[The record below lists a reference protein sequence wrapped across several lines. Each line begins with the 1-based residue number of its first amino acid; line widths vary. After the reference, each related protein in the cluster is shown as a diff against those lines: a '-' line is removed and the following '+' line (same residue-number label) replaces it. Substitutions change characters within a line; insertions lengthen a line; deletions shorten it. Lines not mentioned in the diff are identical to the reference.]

1 MGRINN
7 PMIIFPEELRE
18 WLRLDADTD
27 QLTLEMLIGS
37 ATAIIEHEVGAT
49 ILLPAPVAIKHAVAV
64 FVAAH
69 FDDRAASNDAAM
81 VTIRRLCAPYRVP
94 RL

>member
-1 MGRINN
+1 MRRINTR
-7 PMIIFPEELRE
+7 MIISTEELRE

-27 QLTLEMLIGS
+27 QLTLEMLVAS
-37 ATAIIEHEVGAT
+37 ATAVIEHDVGAP
-49 ILLPAPVAIKHAVAV
+49 INLPAPVAIKHAVAV

-69 FDDRAASNDAAM
+69 FDDRSASNDAAM